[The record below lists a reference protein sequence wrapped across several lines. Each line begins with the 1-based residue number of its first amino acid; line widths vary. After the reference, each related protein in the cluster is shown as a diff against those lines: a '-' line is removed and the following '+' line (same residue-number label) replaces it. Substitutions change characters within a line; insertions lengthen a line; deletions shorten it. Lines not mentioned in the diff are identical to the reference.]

1 RFRPAR
7 HRSARRAGFL
17 PGFRHGSWGAARN
30 TGGGPGHRG
39 CCAEVRRRR
48 VRADGTAGAGGSADS
63 AVGPRAGP
71 VRDTAAPGH
80 VKTRDLPA
88 ARRSAGEPGGRAGPR
103 RSPGPR
109 AWTSL
114 RGTRAEWS
122 AGHGGGWS
130 ATSRARVR
138 PPLHG
143 RGLVRPF
150 TTVGWSA
157 PSRTRVGPP
166 RHGRGF
172 VRPFTDA
179 GWSATSRTRVGP
191 SPSGAGVG
199 AAAAG
204 DGRAPRALPAYPVGR
219 AARLREGVRP
229 GDVGEPGQP
238 GSGSGTVR
246 RRSRCARA
254 ARVDLTGREPAA
266 AFLLVGPLPGG
277 GDGVHDGAWH
287 ATTPSRLSRPR
298 GRRAA
303 GPVPPAAAG
312 WCPARRPRPSRP

>member
-1 RFRPAR
+1 MVERMCSSSRFRPAR

-48 VRADGTAGAGGSADS
+48 VRGDGSAGAGGSADS

-80 VKTRDLPA
+80 AKTRALPA

-103 RSPGPR
+103 RSAGPR
-109 AWTSL
+109 AWTGL
-114 RGTRAEWS
+114 RGTRAGWS

-130 ATSRARVR
+130 APSRPWVG

-150 TTVGWSA
+150 TDAGLVRHFTTVAWSAPSRAQVGPPLYGRGVGPPLHDPGLVRPFTGAGWSAPLPTRGWSA
-157 PSRTRVGPP
+157 PSRPWLGPP
-166 RHGRGF
+166 LPGRRLVRH
-172 VRPFTDA
+172 FTGA

-204 DGRAPRALPAYPVGR
+204 DGRAPRALPAYP
-219 AARLREGVRP
+219 
-229 GDVGEPGQP
+229 
-238 GSGSGTVR
+238 
-246 RRSRCARA
+246 
-254 ARVDLTGREPAA
+254 
-266 AFLLVGPLPGG
+266 
-277 GDGVHDGAWH
+277 
-287 ATTPSRLSRPR
+287 
-298 GRRAA
+298 
-303 GPVPPAAAG
+303 
-312 WCPARRPRPSRP
+312 